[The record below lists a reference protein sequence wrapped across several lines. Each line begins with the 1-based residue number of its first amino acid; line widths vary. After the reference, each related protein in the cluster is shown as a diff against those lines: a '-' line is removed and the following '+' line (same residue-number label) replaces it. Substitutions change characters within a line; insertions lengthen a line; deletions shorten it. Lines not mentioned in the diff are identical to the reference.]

1 MGILACKNS
10 FVDSPAEIGYIEEVK
25 QNRRQVQIIGDALFF
40 SYAPISEFSKF
51 EEVYVWDLDK
61 TYLDTHWQSI
71 KDIFRVSFTDNFHRN
86 NVPGTG
92 TLVSALKHSWIQK
105 NGEGLFPIFFITAS
119 PPQMEKKI
127 REKLESDNILPLGIF
142 FKDNLKNL
150 WPGRFWKLSQHVGY
164 KVSALLYLRT
174 LLRENVTQVLWGDDS
189 ETDAIIYSLY
199 SDICSRRLAGDE
211 AEKVL
216 KNFQVTGEQLAR
228 IDSALAQIPVL
239 DPVEKIYI
247 NLAIDTDPE
256 YYLKFGRRMIP
267 SYNALQIA
275 LDLYQDNRLAIEHV
289 LQVGKDLLI
298 NYSYSIDELQR
309 SLDEMIR
316 RQVIGEQTYLA
327 LKTILAESGMI
338 HPDYAPSIAPSK
350 IIQDDGQGNLEISG
364 VHEPWVPE
372 RIDYLHDYR

>member
-1 MGILACKNS
+1 MNK
-10 FVDSPAEIGYIEEVK
+10 
-25 QNRRQVQIIGDALFF
+25 NRRQVQIIGDATFF
-40 SYAPISEFSKF
+40 SYAPITDFSAF

-71 KDIFRVSFTDNFHRN
+71 KDLFKVSFTDNFHRN

-92 TLVSALKHSWIQK
+92 TLVSALKQSWTQK
-105 NGEGLFPIFFITAS
+105 NGKGTFPIFFITAS

-150 WPGRFWKLSQHVGY
+150 WPGRFWKLRQHVGY
-164 KVSALLYLRT
+164 KVGSLLYLRT
-174 LLRENVTQVLWGDDS
+174 LLKENVTQVLWGDDS

-199 SDICSRRLAGDE
+199 SDLCSRRLAGDE
-211 AEKVL
+211 CDKIL
-216 KNFQVTGEQLAR
+216 KNFQVTNEQFTR
-228 IDSALAQIPVL
+228 IESALAQIPVV

-275 LDLYQDNRLAIEHV
+275 LDLYQDGRLSLEHV

-298 NYSYSIDELQR
+298 NYSYSTDELQR
-309 SLDEMIR
+309 SVDELIR
-316 RQVIGEQTYLA
+316 RQVIGEQTYLE
-327 LKTILAESGMI
+327 LKNVLAESGLI
-338 HPDYAPSIAPSK
+338 HSDYIPSIAPSK
-350 IIQDDGQGNLEISG
+350 IIIDSGEGNLEVSG

>member
-1 MGILACKNS
+1 MNK
-10 FVDSPAEIGYIEEVK
+10 
-25 QNRRQVQIIGDALFF
+25 NRRQVQIIGDALFF
-40 SYAPISEFSKF
+40 SYSPISEFSKF
-51 EEVYVWDLDK
+51 DEVYVWDLDK
-61 TYLDTHWQSI
+61 TYLDTHWQSL
-71 KDIFRVSFTDNFHRN
+71 KDLFRVSFTDNFHRK

-92 TLVSALKHSWIQK
+92 TMVSALKHSWGQRK
-105 NGEGLFPIFFITAS
+105 GEGLFPIFFITAS

-174 LLRENVTQVLWGDDS
+174 LLKENVTQVLWGDDS

-199 SDICSRRLAGDE
+199 SDICSRRLAGDDT
-211 AEKVL
+211 EKVL
-216 KNFQVTGEQLAR
+216 KNFQVTNEQLAR
-228 IDSALAQIPVL
+228 IDSALAQIPVY

-275 LDLYQDNRLAIEHV
+275 LDLFQDQRLGVEHV
-289 LQVGKDLLI
+289 LQVGNDLRI
-298 NYSYSIDELQR
+298 NYSYTVDELQ
-309 SLDEMIR
+309 SSFDELIR
-316 RQVIGEQTYLA
+316 RQVIGEQTFLTLKPLLA
-327 LKTILAESGMI
+327 AQGLI
-338 HPDYAPSIAPSK
+338 HPDFVPSVNPSK
-350 IIQDDGQGNLEISG
+350 IVLDEDQIEISG